1 MKRSIKSIKRFV
13 SFEELQSLSDDE
25 ELLVSRISINA
36 LYAFA
41 ELGKFKNKEKIE
53 LIDMAHKR
61 LRIADDINYE
71 NGHNR
76 PIWGITLTAK
86 DVKII
91 FDDPE
96 LYSETS
102 IRKQKNEIKSL

>member
-1 MKRSIKSIKRFV
+1 MKRSIESMKRFV
-13 SFEELQSLSDDE
+13 TFEELQSLSDDE

-36 LYAFA
+36 LYAYA
-41 ELGKFKNKEKIE
+41 QLGKFKNKEKIE

-61 LRIADDINYE
+61 LRIADDVNYQ
-71 NGHNR
+71 NGHHQ
-76 PIWGITLTAK
+76 PIWGITLSAK

-96 LYSETS
+96 LYSSAS

>member
-1 MKRSIKSIKRFV
+1 MKRSMENMKRFV
-13 SFEELQSLSDDE
+13 NFKELQSLSDDE

-36 LYAFA
+36 LYVFA
-41 ELGKFKNKEKIE
+41 QLGKFKNKDKIE
-53 LIDMAHKR
+53 LINMAHNR
-61 LRIADDINYE
+61 LRIADDINHE

-96 LYSETS
+96 LYSEAS

>member
-1 MKRSIKSIKRFV
+1 MENMKRFV
-13 SFEELQSLSDDE
+13 TFDELQSLSDDE

-36 LYAFA
+36 LYVFA
-41 ELGKFKNKEKIE
+41 QLGKFKNKEKIE
-53 LIDMAHKR
+53 LINMAHNR
-61 LRIADDINYE
+61 LRIADDVNYQ
-71 NGHNR
+71 NGHHQ
-76 PIWGITLTAK
+76 PIWGITLFAK

-96 LYSETS
+96 LYSPAS

>member
-1 MKRSIKSIKRFV
+1 MENMKRFV
-13 SFEELQSLSDDE
+13 NFKELQSLSDDE

-36 LYAFA
+36 LYVFA
-41 ELGKFKNKEKIE
+41 QLGKFKNKEKIE
-53 LIDMAHKR
+53 LINMAHNR
-61 LRIADDINYE
+61 LRIADDINHE

-96 LYSETS
+96 LYSEAS